1 MGYKRKT
8 FQKKTKNRNPFARE
22 LSEDKYRQRIKES
35 DKDFSRK
42 KVRIKDVYEYEES
55 AD

>member
-8 FQKKTKNRNPFARE
+8 FQKKIKNRNPFARE